1 VIEPALAL
9 AAAIFGGVG
18 LKVVESVLNRSKVK
32 NDMESQMRAELR
44 GDVIALKDEIVRIG
58 LALDTWR
65 KKYYSLLLSF
75 NELAVAARSGAHG
88 EQIDII
94 VNRLRSEGST

>member
-44 GDVIALKDEIVRIG
+44 GDVMNLKDEIIRVG
-58 LALDTWR
+58 AALDVWR

-75 NELAVAARSGAHG
+75 NELVVAARSGESDA
-88 EQIDII
+88 QIDLI
-94 VNRLRSEGST
+94 VDKIRSEGGT